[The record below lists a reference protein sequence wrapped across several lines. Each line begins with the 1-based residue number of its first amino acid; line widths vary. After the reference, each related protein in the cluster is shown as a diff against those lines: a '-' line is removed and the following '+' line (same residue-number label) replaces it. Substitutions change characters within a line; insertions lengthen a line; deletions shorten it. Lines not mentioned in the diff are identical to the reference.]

1 MTTHVTK
8 ILNGKGIAAQIRQD
22 LKRKIG
28 QSRIKPGLAVILV
41 GHDPASKIYVKFK
54 AQASE
59 QVGMFLETVELPED
73 VSQKKLLRIVQKLNA
88 NKKIHGVLVQ
98 LPLPEHLEPFAVM
111 NAVDPRK
118 DVDGFHPR
126 NVGWMSIGE
135 PQMMP
140 ATVRGIW
147 TLVKSTKVNVKGKH
161 VVVVGAS
168 NIVGKP
174 MAALFLNEG
183 ATVTVCH
190 KLTKDLGKHTKEA
203 DILVTAAGV
212 PGLISADMVK
222 PGVMVIDAGIS
233 KHKGK
238 VVGDVDFDEV
248 AEVADFITPVPGG
261 VGPMTVAS
269 LLQNTWLA
277 MRRLEGYGMHG
288 EDKA

>member
-1 MTTHVTK
+1 MSTHVTK
-8 ILNGKGIAAQIRQD
+8 ILNGKGMAAQLRQD
-22 LKRKIG
+22 LKRKIRE
-28 QSRIKPGLAVILV
+28 SRVQPGLAVILV

-73 VSQKKLLRIVQKLNA
+73 VPEKKLLKIIQKLNV

-98 LPLPEHLEPFAVM
+98 LPLPEHLDPFTVM

-118 DVDGFHPR
+118 DVDGFHPL

-135 PQMMP
+135 PRLMP

-147 TLVKSTKVNVKGKH
+147 TLVKSTKISVKGKR

-174 MAALFLNEG
+174 TAALFLNEG

-190 KLTKDLGKHTKEA
+190 KLTRDLAEHTRGA

-212 PGLISADMVK
+212 PGLIKADMVK
-222 PGVMVIDAGIS
+222 PGAMVIDAGIS

-238 VVGDVDFDEV
+238 VVGDVAFNEV

-277 MRRLEGYGMHG
+277 MRRIEGYGTHG
-288 EDKA
+288 EEK